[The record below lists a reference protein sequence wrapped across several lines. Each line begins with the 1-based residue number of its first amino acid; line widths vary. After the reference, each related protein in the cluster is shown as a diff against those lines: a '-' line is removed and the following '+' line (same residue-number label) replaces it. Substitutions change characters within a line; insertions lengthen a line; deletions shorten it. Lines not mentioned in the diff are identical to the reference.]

1 MIPVA
6 IAGGGTGGHLFPGLA
21 VAEELARRGASV
33 SWIGARRGIEATRVP
48 DAGFPVHLLP
58 VTGAVGRSPAARL
71 GAAFRTALALGA
83 AYSLL
88 QRLDIR
94 AVLAVGGYAA
104 FPGGAAARCSRI
116 PLVVQEQNARPGLTN
131 RVLAPWATVVA
142 CGFSEAAAALPG
154 AQVEWT
160 GNPVRRPFFLVG
172 EPPPGPTLL
181 LVLGGSQGSAFLN
194 RLLPE
199 ALASLPAR
207 GRPQVLHQAGRAW
220 VDQVALEYGA
230 VGVEARVVPFL
241 EEPSEALS
249 KARLVVARSGALTV
263 SELAAAGRPA
273 ILVPFAAAAHDHQ
286 TANAGVLA
294 GTGAAV
300 VLPESQ
306 ATPGRLASLLAEML
320 GDPAALQAR
329 GTLGRRLV
337 PEGAAVR
344 IAELV
349 LGAARGESLAEAT
362 RPVRAPGGV
371 R

>member
-6 IAGGGTGGHLFPGLA
+6 IVGGGTGGHLFPGLA
-21 VAEELARRGASV
+21 VAEELSRRGAAV
-33 SWIGARRGIEATRVP
+33 HWIGARRGIEASRVP
-48 DAGFPVHLLP
+48 AAGFPVHLLP
-58 VTGAVGRSPAARL
+58 VTGAVGRSTAARL
-71 GAAFRTALALGA
+71 GASFRTALALGA

-88 QRLDIR
+88 QRLGTR

-131 RVLAPWATVVA
+131 RMLAPWAEVVA
-142 CGFSEAAAALPG
+142 CGFSEAATMLPR
-154 AQVEWT
+154 ARVERT

-172 EPPPGPTLL
+172 EPPPGPPLL

-194 RLLPE
+194 GLLPA
-199 ALASLPAR
+199 ALASLPMLR
-207 GRPQVLHQAGRAW
+207 RPQVLHQAGRPW
-220 VDQVALEYGA
+220 VDQVALAYGA
-230 VGVEARVVPFL
+230 AGVEASVVPFL
-241 EEPSEALS
+241 EEPAEALAS
-249 KARLVVARSGALTV
+249 ARLVVARSGALTV

-273 ILVPFAAAAHDHQ
+273 VLVPFAAAAHDHQ
-286 TANAGVLA
+286 TANAQALA

-306 ATPGRLASLLAEML
+306 ATPERLSRLLVEML
-320 GDPAALQAR
+320 EDPAALQAR
-329 GTLGRRLV
+329 GTLGRRLAS
-337 PEGAAVR
+337 EDAAIR

-349 LGAARGESLAEAT
+349 LGTARGEVPWAASLPAH
-362 RPVRAPGGV
+362 APGGA